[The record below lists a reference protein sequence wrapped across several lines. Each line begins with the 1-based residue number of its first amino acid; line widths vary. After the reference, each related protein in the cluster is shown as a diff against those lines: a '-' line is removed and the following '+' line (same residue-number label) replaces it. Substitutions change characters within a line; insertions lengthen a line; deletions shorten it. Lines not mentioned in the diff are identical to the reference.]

1 MPGLNTKRERESV
14 RKRGSVCELEERER
28 GMDGERGGKQ
38 CQVRNAEPVSME
50 QLFVIRKHIQY
61 RGQSYSLHVQRK
73 WCETTYTRNNIL
85 TYFLCVYV
93 IPFYASKNSG
103 GQKYVSQFP

>member
-1 MPGLNTKRERESV
+1 MPGLNTKMERESV

-50 QLFVIRKHIQY
+50 QLFVIRKNTYSIEGKVTVCMYRESGVKPHI
-61 RGQSYSLHVQRK
+61 L
-73 WCETTYTRNNIL
+73 ETT
-85 TYFLCVYV
+85 F
-93 IPFYASKNSG
+93 
-103 GQKYVSQFP
+103 